1 MSRSWLRSIGPFII
15 HSFGG
20 HWRVHQLDTTSGSFL
35 EKKVKAQDNSS
46 ECHQLDTIN
55 GMKIKSSDSAGT
67 PECVTHWPLGFRP
80 VGRGKQ
86 VTFPVCH
93 LPVLFDLWIC
103 RVVHFHSSTA
113 VNHLTVSRTVKWA
126 RQLSPVCAVSSDVQ
140 IEQGQK
146 KEMSLSLWGSRSSGH
161 SWKVASVMRWNV
173 NKSGFYIKF
182 NNSVVSERISF
193 VFIPIDSSLNAL
205 SMVFWV
211 YFDTSEC
218 LAAIYINSRYNSKN
232 LKDLCLKFDNSL
244 VYQRVSF

>member
-146 KEMSLSLWGSRSSGH
+146 KRNVFVSLRQQIKWPFVESGERYEMKRQQ
-161 SWKVASVMRWNV
+161 K
-173 NKSGFYIKF
+173 
-182 NNSVVSERISF
+182 
-193 VFIPIDSSLNAL
+193 
-205 SMVFWV
+205 WV
-211 YFDTSEC
+211 
-218 LAAIYINSRYNSKN
+218 LH
-232 LKDLCLKFDNSL
+232 
-244 VYQRVSF
+244 